1 MDQIFNHYGKIIAA
15 VLGIIIVIAIIYAVS
30 VGVKSNSASLTDNL
44 QNYVVEQMAGENN
57 MGD

>member
-44 QNYVVEQMAGENN
+44 QNYVVEQMAGEKN

>member
-1 MDQIFNHYGKIIAA
+1 MDQIFNHYGKIIGA

-30 VGVKSNSASLTDNL
+30 VGVKSNSSTLTDNL
-44 QNYVVEQMAGENN
+44 QKYVVQEMAKDGN

>member
-44 QNYVVEQMAGENN
+44 QNYVVEQMAGENSV
-57 MGD
+57 GD

>member
-15 VLGIIIVIAIIYAVS
+15 VLGIIIVIAIIYAIS
-30 VGVKSNSASLTDNL
+30 VGVKSNTSSLTDNL
-44 QNYVVEQMAGENN
+44 QNYVVEQMSFEN